1 MDLQKK
7 NLALSY
13 AILAY
18 LNLDDHTYTH
28 LSSRSKNGFYLCE
41 FGNRFSDVTEASL
54 LEIDLLGNVLT
65 QPSRDFNITGNVI
78 HSAIY
83 RARPD
88 INAVF
93 HIHTPAMIAVSALSE
108 GLLPISQWALHFYE
122 QINYHPYGSLALVHD
137 SGDTLAEDLGNKK
150 ILMLRNHGV
159 VICGATLHEAVFYA
173 YHLERACQTQCLT
186 LAMNRDIILP
196 PHDICVQSCHELLTF
211 EKDIGARDWKAWMR
225 AIKKEG

>member
-1 MDLQKK
+1 MNLQKK

-13 AILAY
+13 AILAH

-28 LSSRSKNGFYLCE
+28 LSARSKDGFYLSE
-41 FGNRFSDVTEASL
+41 FGNRFSDVTADSL
-54 LEIDLLGNVLT
+54 LELDLLGNVLT
-65 QPSRDFNITGNVI
+65 TPKRDFNITGSVI

-88 INAVF
+88 IHSVF
-93 HIHTPAMIAVSALSE
+93 HIHTPAMIAVSALPE

-122 QINYHPYGSLALVHD
+122 QINYHDYESLALTHD
-137 SGDTLAEDLGNKK
+137 NGEPIATDLGNKK

-196 PHDICVQSCHELLTF
+196 PHDVCVQACNELLNF
-211 EKDIGARDWKAWMR
+211 EKDIGARDWTAWMR
-225 AIKKEG
+225 ALKED